1 MKMTRTRKAIA
12 GVGLAAG
19 LLVASAGPAF
29 AHFCYRIDFNE
40 MAASRAGGSN
50 AWLTAEEW
58 EAFLPFIAEEC
69 PEAVPLIQA
78 VLDSADEHTLFMGPG
93 LLAGGTLGKGNT
105 PSHFAYMDEA
115 FAVCGH

>member
-1 MKMTRTRKAIA
+1 MRMKRTRKAIA

-19 LLVASAGPAF
+19 LLVATAGPAF

-58 EAFLPFIAEEC
+58 EAFLPYIAEEC
-69 PEAVPLIQA
+69 PEAVPLVQE

-93 LLAGGTLGKGNT
+93 LLAGGTIFKEKG
-105 PSHFAYMDEA
+105 PKHFEYLLEA
-115 FAVCGH
+115 FSVCGP